1 MRLLD
6 YLAKTLA
13 GLEEV
18 LAQELKDLGA
28 DQIEIGNRMVRFS
41 GDKALLYRSNLHLRT
56 ALRILVPIH
65 RFRVKHQN
73 ELYKKVQKVDWSEYL
88 SLSDTFAVDAVTNSA
103 FIRHSHYAALK
114 TKDAIVDQFRKKTGR
129 RPNIDVQSPNLRL
142 HLHIRNDWG
151 TILLDSSGDSLHKR
165 GYRQASVAAPINEVL
180 AAGMILLAGWD
191 SSSSFMDAMCGS
203 GTLPI
208 EAAMMAH
215 RIPPQWLRR
224 QFGFMKWKDFDG
236 SLWMKIRKDAQ
247 RQFQKSTYTIWA
259 SDQDD
264 DAIQAIKTNLR
275 ALNLMDKV
283 KVMEKEFSEVTP
295 PPQPGLLIINP
306 PYDERLERR
315 DINELYQQIGDK
327 LKEDYSGW
335 EAWIISS
342 NKTALKHIGLRPS
355 RKITLY
361 NGALECKF
369 HKFEMYR
376 GSKKDKGTS
385 ANTLKE

>member
-1 MRLLD
+1 MD

-18 LAQELKDLGA
+18 LAKELKDLGA
-28 DQIEIGNRMVRFS
+28 EQIEIGNRMVRYT
-41 GDKALLYRSNLHLRT
+41 GDKALLYRSNLQLRT
-56 ALRILVPIH
+56 ALRVLVPIH

-129 RPNIDVQSPNLRL
+129 RPSIDVQSPNLRL

-180 AAGMILLAGWD
+180 AAGMILLAGWEGN
-191 SSSSFMDAMCGS
+191 SSFMDAMCGS

-236 SLWMKIRKDAQ
+236 PLWKKIRKEAEGQQ
-247 RQFQKSTYTIWA
+247 RAFGHTIWA
-259 SDQDD
+259 SDRES
-264 DAIQAIKTNLR
+264 DAIQATKTNLR
-275 ALNLMDKV
+275 ALGLLDKV
-283 KVMEKEFSEVTP
+283 KVSQKEFSDVKP
-295 PPQPGLLIINP
+295 LPHPGLLMINP

-315 DINELYQQIGDK
+315 DINELYQQIGDQ
-327 LKEDYSGW
+327 LKQDYAGW

-369 HKFEMYR
+369 HKFEMYQ
-376 GSKKDKGTS
+376 GSKKAKGTS
-385 ANTLKE
+385 TNNIEE

>member
-1 MRLLD
+1 MD

-18 LAQELKDLGA
+18 LAKELEGLGA
-28 DQIEIGNRMVRFS
+28 EQIEIGNRMVRYQ
-41 GDKALLYRSNLHLRT
+41 GDKTLLYKSNLHLRT

-88 SLSDTFAVDAVTNSA
+88 SLSDTFAIDAVTNSA

-129 RPNIDVQSPNLRL
+129 RPSIDVQAPNLRL

-165 GYRQASVAAPINEVL
+165 GYRQESVPAPINEVL

-191 SSSSFMDAMCGS
+191 GDSSFMDAMCGS

-208 EAAMMAH
+208 EAALIAS

-236 SLWMKIRKDAQ
+236 GLWRKIRKEAE
-247 RQFQKSTYTIWA
+247 RQIQEPTHPIWA
-259 SDQDD
+259 SDREM
-264 DAIQAIKTNLR
+264 DAIQATKTNLR
-275 ALNLMDKV
+275 ALNLLNRV
-283 KVMEKEFSEVTP
+283 KVGQGEFSAVTP
-295 PPQPGLLIINP
+295 LSQPGLLIINP
-306 PYDERLERR
+306 PYDERLERT
-315 DINELYQQIGDK
+315 DINELYQNIGDK
-327 LKEDYSGW
+327 LKQDYSGW

-376 GSKKDKGTS
+376 GSKKSKDST
-385 ANTLKE
+385 ANTVKE